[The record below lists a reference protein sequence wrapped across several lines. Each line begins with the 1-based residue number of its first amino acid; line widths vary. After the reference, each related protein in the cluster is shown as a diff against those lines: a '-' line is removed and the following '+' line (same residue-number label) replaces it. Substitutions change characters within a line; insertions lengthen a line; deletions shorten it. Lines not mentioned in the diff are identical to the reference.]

1 MKGYNSIEIYYDEST
16 DFLELSFGVAPQTE
30 YTEDLEDEILVT
42 KDRETNEVKS
52 IAIINFKT
60 KAKEAILKRIL
71 SKLGMS
77 IPLNILPN

>member
-77 IPLNILPN
+77 IPLNILSN